1 MALHSPWCPS
11 RDLSTI
17 DEFGGFLDCQ
27 HGKPMWGV
35 GFRIVKV
42 LEYCGRST
50 RRQRPS
56 AQVVLLLQEFDF
68 KVIDTK
74 GAENYAA
81 DHLSRLENPYENV
94 LDPKEIN
101 KTFPLETL
109 NMVTSRGDPIRLL
122 SVVIWDRMSTPTQC
136 CDMGSDGYAYPV
148 YDMFGIVD
156 PNMQNEISTKFERVR
171 FTRLGSSFNDLL
183 RAAQSIEFSVLN
195 STRYFYNALNVMIK
209 ITLISA
215 EGGNFL
221 DKMPS
226 ECLRLSSSKSKVVI
240 HKTRQSL
247 QSEFELSF
255 LYNPNEDLK
264 GITTRSG
271 VVYQGPTIPTSSSPK
286 VVERR
291 TEVTKDTIFPTNNG
305 ITKDIQ
311 PLVVPVENQ
320 ILVSEPV
327 VAPVSAPM
335 PNPKPSIPYPSRRN
349 DEKHRE
355 NANEQIEKF
364 YEIFKDMNPRVP
376 LILGRCFLKTGRA
389 LIDVYEG
396 ELTLRVGNEAITYN
410 LDQTS
415 RYSANY
421 NDMTANRIDVVE
433 LACEEYS
440 QEVLGF
446 SDVIAIQA
454 RSQKDLGSLACI
466 KADKKKLD
474 DIRVVR
480 DFPEDLPAYLL
491 APSEMLE
498 LSNQLK
504 ELQEKGFYSKSHST
518 MGSTVSSCQD
528 EIRIDDLFDQLQG
541 ACCFSKI
548 DLRSGYH
555 QLRVREEDIPK
566 TAFRT
571 RYGHFEFTVMPFG
584 LTIRAQQ
591 YYGLNEP
598 RLQAVFGQILLFVF
612 IVDIYNLSSQKE
624 DMKST

>member
-1 MALHSPWCPS
+1 M
-11 RDLSTI
+11 
-17 DEFGGFLDCQ
+17 
-27 HGKPMWGV
+27 
-35 GFRIVKV
+35 
-42 LEYCGRST
+42 
-50 RRQRPS
+50 
-56 AQVVLLLQEFDF
+56 
-68 KVIDTK
+68 
-74 GAENYAA
+74 
-81 DHLSRLENPYENV
+81 
-94 LDPKEIN
+94 
-101 KTFPLETL
+101 
-109 NMVTSRGDPIRLL
+109 
-122 SVVIWDRMSTPTQC
+122 
-136 CDMGSDGYAYPV
+136 
-148 YDMFGIVD
+148 
-156 PNMQNEISTKFERVR
+156 ISTKFERVR

-255 LYNPNEDLK
+255 LYNPKEDLK

-291 TEVTKDTIFPTNNG
+291 TEVTKDTVFPTNNG
-305 ITKDIQ
+305 ITEDVQ
-311 PLVVPVENQ
+311 PPVVPVENQ
-320 ILVSEPV
+320 IPVSKPVVVLVSV
-327 VAPVSAPM
+327 PM

-349 DEKHRE
+349 DEKR
-355 NANEQIEKF
+355 
-364 YEIFKDMNPRVP
+364 YPRVP

-389 LIDVYEG
+389 FIDVYEG

-446 SDVIAIQA
+446 SDEVNESYYDPEGNILLLEALLNSDPSPPSNCNILDFQVLGLKIDGSRVQA

-491 APSEMLE
+491 EVQFLGHVVNRDGIHVDPSKVESVKNWMTPESPTEIRSFLGLAGYYRRFIE
-498 LSNQLK
+498 NFSQDRKTLNPVTNRIRHMCGAISKMKLPNLK
-504 ELQEKGFYSKSHST
+504 EKYA
-518 MGSTVSSCQD
+518 M
-528 EIRIDDLFDQLQG
+528 
-541 ACCFSKI
+541 
-548 DLRSGYH
+548 
-555 QLRVREEDIPK
+555 
-566 TAFRT
+566 
-571 RYGHFEFTVMPFG
+571 
-584 LTIRAQQ
+584 
-591 YYGLNEP
+591 
-598 RLQAVFGQILLFVF
+598 LLC
-612 IVDIYNLSSQKE
+612 
-624 DMKST
+624 